1 MIYCLFEQSGTF
13 RDAFRRAGFAAECVD
28 IRNDFGK
35 TDHVID
41 IFQALQDRSFPFDSD
56 TLHDKTTRFI
66 AFFPCTYFSSNNDMI
81 FRGDSA
87 IFRKMSKSDKERYI
101 LKRRLKRDHYKTML
115 YTLIRRCIS
124 YKIPLII
131 ENPASQT
138 IKQYLGMPTVSH
150 SRNKYGDYFYKPTYY
165 FFFFCSFNERIMK
178 IQKFYAPERIQHLKG
193 GNRTAKRSMI
203 SPEYADNFIK
213 GILW

>member
-13 RDAFRRAGFAAECVD
+13 RDAFRRVGFVAECVD

-41 IFQALQDRSFPFDSD
+41 IFQALTNRTFPFDSD

-87 IFRKMSKSDKERYI
+87 IFRKMSDIDKNQYI
-101 LKRRLKRDHYKTML
+101 VNRKIRRAYYKTML
-115 YTLIRRCIS
+115 YTLVRRCIV
-124 YKIPLII
+124 YRIPLIL

-138 IKQYLGMPTVSH
+138 IKQYLGTPAVSH
-150 SRNKYGDYFYKPTYY
+150 SRNKFGDYFYKPTYY
-165 FFFFCSFNERIMK
+165 YVYNC
-178 IQKFYAPERIQHLKG
+178 KFDARFMTLQHLYTPERIQHLKG
-193 GNRTAKRSMI
+193 GNRTVKRSMI

-213 GILW
+213 AIFW